1 VKTMGDHLLELE
13 ILGQTY
19 RVRVHGTQEWAKSVG
34 SMVDDTMREIQ
45 RSTHLTD
52 TTKIA
57 ILAALNLADQLLLV
71 KRANRDLE
79 QRVLATT
86 EEMNRVLSEALQ

>member
-1 VKTMGDHLLELE
+1 MLELE

-19 RVRVHGTQEWAKSVG
+19 RVRVHGTQDWAKNVG
-34 SMVDDTMREIQ
+34 SMVDETMREIQ

-57 ILAALNLADQLLLV
+57 ILAALNLADKLLLM
-71 KRANRDLE
+71 KETNQDLE

-86 EEMNRVLSEALQ
+86 EEMNRVLSDALQ